1 VKNINCEETNLNL
14 VMKHCSLV
22 SVHQHLTGTYC
33 LLVLTNYKASD
44 YAMFVIVLLV
54 PLSQI

>member
-1 VKNINCEETNLNL
+1 
-14 VMKHCSLV
+14 MKHCSLV